1 MLTPLQNS
9 IFLFCGLLTVITA
22 PFVYWKL
29 DNDVTTARFL
39 TDQEKLQAVE
49 RLRANQDSVEGPNEF
64 KWTQVWEAFLD
75 PKTWLWVILGMLPN
89 LGSTLPSI
97 FGPLIVKGFGF
108 DEYETLLLNMPF
120 GAVQAIVILLG
131 CWAAHN
137 LRIKSAILFV
147 FMLPVVAGT
156 AMLYKLDRNESS
168 QPALLAAYYIIAFL
182 FSANP
187 LLLSWMVGNTAG
199 ATKKSVTVSFYQAG
213 LSAGNLIGP
222 LLFSDDQAP
231 EYREGILGVL
241 GVFIAMV
248 ACVVFQTALL
258 FFFNKL
264 QEKKRVRNG
273 KPAKIVDRSMQVGV
287 STDEKTGEVV
297 DEIPPD
303 LTDRQND
310 EFVYIY

>member
-1 MLTPLQNS
+1 ML
-9 IFLFCGLLTVITA
+9 
-22 PFVYWKL
+22 
-29 DNDVTTARFL
+29 
-39 TDQEKLQAVE
+39 
-49 RLRANQDSVEGPNEF
+49 
-64 KWTQVWEAFLD
+64 EALID
-75 PKTWLWVILGMLPN
+75 PKTWLWVILALLPN
-89 LGSTLPSI
+89 LGSSLPSI

-120 GAVQAIVILLG
+120 GAVQTIVILLG
-131 CWAAHN
+131 CWAAHHM
-137 LRIKSAILFV
+137 RIKSAILFV

-156 AMLYKLDRNESS
+156 AMLYVLDRSESE

-199 ATKKSVTVSFYQAG
+199 ATKKSVTVSLYQAG

-231 EYREGILGVL
+231 EYRQGILGVL

-248 ACVVFQTALL
+248 VCVVIQTAIL
-258 FFFNKL
+258 FVMNRF

-273 KPAKIVDRSMQVGV
+273 KSAKIVDRSMQKGV
-287 STDEKTGEVV
+287 SAVDDKTQDEVLVEQA
-297 DEIPPD
+297 PPD
-303 LTDRQND
+303 MTDRQND

>member
-1 MLTPLQNS
+1 M
-9 IFLFCGLLTVITA
+9 TVVTA

-29 DNDVTTARFL
+29 DSDVTTARFL
-39 TDQEKLQAVE
+39 TEHERLQAVE
-49 RLRANQDSVEGPNEF
+49 RLRANQDSVDGQHEF
-64 KWTQVWEAFLD
+64 KWAQVLEAFID
-75 PKTWLWVILGMLPN
+75 PKTWLWVILALLPN
-89 LGSTLPSI
+89 LGSSLPSI

-108 DEYETLLLNMPF
+108 DEYQTLLLNMPF
-120 GAVQAIVILLG
+120 GAVQTIVILLG
-131 CWAAHN
+131 CWAAHSM
-137 LRIKSAILFV
+137 RIKSAILFV

-199 ATKKSVTVSFYQAG
+199 ATKKSVTVSLYQAG

-231 EYREGILGVL
+231 EYRQGILGVL

-248 ACVVFQTALL
+248 ACVVIQAAILFVMNKFQA
-258 FFFNKL
+258 
-264 QEKKRVRNG
+264 KKRVRNG
-273 KPAKIVDRSMQVGV
+273 KSAEIVDRSMQAGV
-287 STDEKTGEVV
+287 TATDEKTGDEVA
-297 DEIPPD
+297 DEVPPD
-303 LTDRQND
+303 MTDRQND

>member
-1 MLTPLQNS
+1 M
-9 IFLFCGLLTVITA
+9 TVVTA

-29 DNDVTTARFL
+29 DSDITTARFL
-39 TDQEKLQAVE
+39 TEHERLQGVE
-49 RLRANQDSVEGPNEF
+49 RLRANQATVEGPNEF
-64 KWTQVWEAFLD
+64 KWTQVWEAFMD
-75 PKTWLWVILGMLPN
+75 PKTWLWVILALLPN
-89 LGSTLPSI
+89 LGSSLPSL

-120 GAVQAIVILLG
+120 GAVQTIVILLG

-137 LRIKSAILFV
+137 MRVKSIILFV

-156 AMLYKLDRNESS
+156 AMLYKLDRSESS

-199 ATKKSVTVSFYQAG
+199 ATKKSVTVSMYQAG

-231 EYREGILGVL
+231 EYRPGILGVL

-248 ACVVFQTALL
+248 ACVVAQTALL
-258 FFFNKL
+258 FFMNKR
-264 QEKKRVRNG
+264 QERKRVRNG
-273 KPAKIVDRSMQVGV
+273 KSAKIVDRSMQVGV
-287 STDEKTGEVV
+287 TATDEKTGDEVA
-297 DEIPPD
+297 ELPPPD
-303 LTDRQND
+303 VTDLQND